1 MVKFNPRDKGNKP
14 GIAIMIAVKK
24 PKKGDK
30 MKKYGATIK
39 KNLWEDMQDIKELER
54 LGIDTSFMSR
64 ENPNQPPPKIPRKKP
79 DSMDESARQGAEA
92 NRQALAGTSV
102 PSEEPEKKVS
112 TSFPWFLMPESKEKA
127 EAMEM
132 AWRFLKSSSISES
145 GMGMDGLDEDGNYK
159 DVTDTRQ
166 FKPSIPIEPTRPEQ
180 VGESFNNLN
189 MKTRPQTPVFSEPE
203 RLANQGF
210 SPQAIQAQNA
220 KNAAAAKRM
229 RALYQ
234 PKGG

>member
-1 MVKFNPRDKGNKP
+1 MVKFNPRNKGNKP
-14 GIAIMIAVKK
+14 GIAIMIAVKP
-24 PKKGDK
+24 PKKG
-30 MKKYGATIK
+30 KKIK

-112 TSFPWFLMPESKEKA
+112 TEFPWFLMPENKEKA

-132 AWRFLKSSSISES
+132 AWRFLKNETGADGEPVNLNNEWMKPQQKKPVISEA
-145 GMGMDGLDEDGNYK
+145 
-159 DVTDTRQ
+159 
-166 FKPSIPIEPTRPEQ
+166 
-180 VGESFNNLN
+180 
-189 MKTRPQTPVFSEPE
+189 E

-210 SPQAIQAQNA
+210 TAENINRIKMQ
-220 KNAAAAKRM
+220 NAAA
-229 RALYQ
+229 RAAMNRGLHQ

>member
-1 MVKFNPRDKGNKP
+1 MVKFNPRNKGNKP
-14 GIAIMIAVKK
+14 GIAIMIAVKP
-24 PKKGDK
+24 PKKG
-30 MKKYGATIK
+30 KKIK

-112 TSFPWFLMPESKEKA
+112 TEFPWFLMPENKEKA

-132 AWRFLKSSSISES
+132 AWRFLKNETGADGEPVNPNNEWIKPQQKKPVISEA
-145 GMGMDGLDEDGNYK
+145 
-159 DVTDTRQ
+159 
-166 FKPSIPIEPTRPEQ
+166 
-180 VGESFNNLN
+180 
-189 MKTRPQTPVFSEPE
+189 E

-210 SPQAIQAQNA
+210 TAENINRIKMQ
-220 KNAAAAKRM
+220 NAAA
-229 RALYQ
+229 RAAMNRGLHQ